1 VTARP
6 RCGNDPRAQLTPGDR
21 AAVAEFR
28 AYLTA
33 RAKEKTTMSDLDAAR
48 EALRG
53 YSLRPG
59 FVDAVERFEAAV
71 RSNERAG
78 SEARRLGTPDHQP
91 PPPVATP
98 IGSPAPGL
106 VVHGAPINIGWVNG
120 RLDARLRLSVHPE
133 MEPIEREQL
142 LADLRDAVAVLV
154 PVLPAGREAQP

>member
-1 VTARP
+1 MTARP
-6 RCGNDPRAQLTPGDR
+6 RCGNDPRVQLTPGDR

-71 RSNERAG
+71 RANERAG
-78 SEARRLGTPDHQP
+78 AEAQRLGAAPD
-91 PPPVATP
+91 
-98 IGSPAPGL
+98 G
-106 VVHGAPINIGWVNG
+106 
-120 RLDARLRLSVHPE
+120 
-133 MEPIEREQL
+133 
-142 LADLRDAVAVLV
+142 
-154 PVLPAGREAQP
+154 EAQP